1 MEHLVRFTTAEGRD
15 GLHYADG
22 LDEALRFVE
31 RVRNAEEAAQVRV
44 FRLHEVPIQFRTYYK
59 VELTAD
65 LAVVPSAESLAA
77 AAPPDSGGDHGARPA
92 QAPSLGAS
100 EHDHQPEGNGRRLFG
115 RG

>member
-22 LDEALRFVE
+22 LEEALRFVE

-65 LAVVPSAESLAA
+65 AVVLPTGESST
-77 AAPPDSGGDHGARPA
+77 AAPPADHGADSGARPA
-92 QAPSLGAS
+92 QAANLGAT